1 MSIHAEVHVTNQA
14 YRVQEL
20 VGIAIDSWSEGAGL
34 PVNNSGFGFYLQ
46 DTEID
51 MVTQVNEFLA
61 ALKERVDEMVG
72 SAEEV
77 SMFINGQSNTSIYD
91 IANV

>member
-1 MSIHAEVHVTNQA
+1 
-14 YRVQEL
+14 
-20 VGIAIDSWSEGAGL
+20 
-34 PVNNSGFGFYLQ
+34 VNNNGFGFYLQ

-61 ALKERVDEMVG
+61 ALKERVNDMVD
-72 SAEEV
+72 SADDV
-77 SMFINGQSNTSIYD
+77 SSFINGMGYTSIYD

>member
-20 VGIAIDSWSEGAGL
+20 VGIAIDSMGEGTGL
-34 PVNNSGFGFYLQ
+34 PVNNNGFGFYLQ

-61 ALKERVDEMVG
+61 ALKERVNDMVD
-72 SAEEV
+72 SAEDV
-77 SMFINGQSNTSIYD
+77 SSFINGMGYTSIYD